1 MSACR
6 VAAVWLSAGLIL
18 AIAATCRAQESRGI
32 YLPTFTFASSSE
44 ATVKSRIDAAISKAV
59 QYKFNALYIQVR
71 TRGDAQ
77 YFPNRNSTLYPNP
90 EPRGEAY
97 SIPNGFDPLQY
108 AIDRGREAG
117 VKIIAWMVTYPT
129 WLRSTPPSSPDHPFN
144 AHPTWITQDSAGN
157 YATYVDG
164 EYASLDPG
172 IPAVQDYLANIY
184 LDVVRNYDVDGI
196 HFDYFRLP
204 EKDRAGGWSKYG
216 FNTQSLAQFTA
227 DTGFV
232 YNPASDTGLV
242 GECYEQWMR
251 EQVDNLAKR
260 VWEGTKREKPWVE
273 VSSFIVNFDDSPSV
287 LAQSYNMWTNRGHF
301 DYIVGGS
308 YTDTNSS
315 GIVDQTFVNSYWS
328 RQSNYVKIPGTN
340 THSRPI
346 IFAAGSDLSGFGT
359 TPDSIR
365 ATVNNIRSKSP
376 GAAGF
381 VHFAYAGLAASGDL
395 LFKAL
400 ADPGYPYASPAT
412 YPGPSTL
419 VALPSPDTT
428 PPNPPVAAAASAS
441 APGAVVVTFNRPAA
455 AGDGDLPV
463 QYRIYRDTQSPV
475 REYYGNLQ
483 MVFWEPTPSRTSF
496 TWTDVRP
503 LTGNTYYKVV
513 AYDDWFNQAATASV
527 GPVASQG
534 EMIIE
539 SRAGG
544 QNFAKYTDSGM
555 SDSTAKSSAPG
566 CTPGIGSRYSTNATL
581 TASGT
586 FTPGVSGRF
595 DLYVTVD
602 NASSHNAANTRVE
615 INPGGYVGTVPLV
628 GTNPAVGDAWYLF
641 ASNIELTTAST
652 IVFREQAPQADRFN
666 MDAIRLV
673 PATPPTPWETKP
685 LLYNLPPPSLAVG
698 SSVIA
703 DDGAGLGG
711 SASTLNLQNYDDV
724 AGATAY
730 GTYTDPSNY
739 GPGGYTRAA
748 QNAGKANKAMWSIDL
763 PVSGKYDL
771 KAYVKNAA
779 YTSTARYQFRAYTD
793 RRLTNR
799 ITVNVTTSQ
808 ANRGLGFTVEA
819 DGQANDADSYWFKA
833 GKNYIAVWDDSGNSS
848 FLIADAVRWRLI
860 EPADK
865 FFPEKA
871 DPFTTGTIEPP
882 GSTVG
887 WSPFGFNTP
896 GFAYPEYDPVRGA
909 YLGYITPDPSRFRV
923 TGVIANLSEWLPY
936 SAVGASNIVRAK
948 YFVFAGGQSNPSDF
962 NQIPNL
968 RLRCQNRFAVNSM
981 LEVFNHT
988 NDIPAQTALEQELR
1002 PSSDATKP
1010 SLYRVDFDPVDVPYL
1025 VANAATEG
1033 IGRAFE
1039 AYALYPQDNGFLAMT
1054 ESIIG
1059 TYPAS
1064 AISAPVLAAKI
1075 YRTDATD
1082 AGDLKAFNPAAERSI
1097 YNVIPSP
1104 IEGGFATQDFTPPL
1118 ATVAEGAT
1126 GVTID
1131 TGAVSTSRIGI
1142 ASCEFNP
1149 DRNTN
1154 DLIRRVR
1161 VEPGRQYKVRWHVTS
1176 TQQTNRQSQ
1185 VRLRARAIKFAWSQ
1199 KLEIG
1204 GAWGTGGGLYPL
1216 NANNSIAQQALP
1228 GIGGANPDR
1237 TGSESGGWYTMI
1249 VHTPL
1254 SPEIRPEFSDGT
1266 PITTRM
1272 PNISAQAGPGVNA
1285 VSRRDLFFGCDVVDT
1300 LSGGAGAPLEAGNF
1314 TIDRIEVYSYSLVPD

>member
-1 MSACR
+1 MSHDRSWVFILLA
-6 VAAVWLSAGLIL
+6 SLIL
-18 AIAATCRAQESRGI
+18 ATTGYCHAQESRGI

-59 QYKFNALYIQVR
+59 QYNFNALYIQVR

-77 YFPNRNSTLYPNP
+77 YFPNRDSALYPNP

-97 SIPNGFDPLQY
+97 SVPAGFDPLQY
-108 AIDRGREAG
+108 AIDKGREAG
-117 VKIIAWMVTYPT
+117 VKVIAWMVTYPT
-129 WLRSTPPSSPDHPFN
+129 WLRSTPPSSPNHLFN

-172 IPAVQDYLANIY
+172 IPAVQDYLTNIY

-216 FNTQSLAQFTA
+216 FNAQSLAQFTA

-232 YNPASDTGLV
+232 YNPASDTNLV

-287 LAQSYNMWTNRGHF
+287 LAQSYNMWTNRRHF

-308 YTDTNSS
+308 YSDTNSS
-315 GIVDQTFVNSYWS
+315 GAVDQTFVNSYWA

-340 THSRPI
+340 IHSRPI
-346 IFAAGSDLSGFGT
+346 IFAAGSDLAGFGT

-395 LFKAL
+395 LFRAL
-400 ADPGYPYASPAT
+400 ADPGNPYASPAA
-412 YPGPSTL
+412 YPGPATL
-419 VALPSPDTT
+419 VALPAPDTT
-428 PPNPPVAAAASAS
+428 APNPPAGVSAS
-441 APGAVVVTFNRPAA
+441 AVSPGIVQVSFNRPAVA
-455 AGDGDLPV
+455 ADGDVPV
-463 QYRIYRDTQSPV
+463 QYRIYRDTQTPV
-475 REYYGNLQ
+475 REYYQNLQ

-496 TWTDVRP
+496 TWKDVRP
-503 LTGNTYYKVV
+503 VTGNAYYKVV
-513 AYDDWFNQAATASV
+513 AYDDWFNKAAASA
-527 GPVASQG
+527 GPVAAEG

-539 SRAGG
+539 TRSGG
-544 QNFAKYTDSGM
+544 KNFAKYSDSGM

-566 CTPGIGSRYSTNATL
+566 CTPGIGSRFSTNATL
-581 TASGT
+581 TASAT
-586 FTPGVSGRF
+586 FTPGVVGRF
-595 DLYVTVD
+595 NLYVTTD
-602 NASSHNAANTRVE
+602 NASSHNAPNTRVV
-615 INPGGYVGTVPLV
+615 INPGGFTATVPLV
-628 GTNPAVGDAWYLF
+628 GTNAAVADNWYLF
-641 ASNIELTTAST
+641 ASDIELTTAST
-652 IVFREQAPQADRFN
+652 IVFSEQAPQPDRLN
-666 MDAIRLV
+666 MDAIKLV
-673 PATPPTPWETKP
+673 PAATPTPWETKP
-685 LLYNLPPPSLAVG
+685 LLYNLPPPTLAVG
-698 SSVIA
+698 DSVIA

-724 AGATAY
+724 GGMAAY
-730 GTYTDPSNY
+730 ATYTDPNNY

-763 PVSGKYDL
+763 PVSGKYDV

-793 RRLTNR
+793 RHFTTPT
-799 ITVNVTTSQ
+799 TVLVTTSQ

-819 DGQANDADSYWFKA
+819 DGQASDANSYWFKA
-833 GKNYIAVWDDSGNSS
+833 GKNYIAVWDDSGNAS

-860 EPADK
+860 EAADK
-865 FFPEKA
+865 FFPERS
-871 DPFTTGTIEPP
+871 DPFSTGSIEPP
-882 GSTVG
+882 GSTTG
-887 WSPFGFNTP
+887 WSAFGFNTP
-896 GFAYPEYDPVRGA
+896 GFASPQYDSARGA
-909 YLGYITPDPSRFRV
+909 YLGNIAPDESRFRV

-936 SAVGASNIVRAK
+936 ASVGSSNMVRAK
-948 YFVFAGGQSNPSDF
+948 YYIFAGGQSDPSDF

-988 NDIPAQTALEQELR
+988 NDVAAQAALERELR
-1002 PSSDATKP
+1002 PSSDPAKP

-1025 VANAATEG
+1025 QANAASEG

-1039 AYALYPQDNGFLAMT
+1039 AYAIHPQDNGFLAMT
-1054 ESIIG
+1054 ESVIG
-1059 TYPAS
+1059 TYPVS
-1064 AISAPVLAAKI
+1064 AIGAPVLASKI
-1075 YRTDATD
+1075 YKTDADD
-1082 AGDLKAFNPAAERSI
+1082 AGDLKAFNPAIERSI

-1104 IEGGFATQDFTPPL
+1104 VEGGFASQDLSPPL
-1118 ATVAEGAT
+1118 ASVTEGPA
-1126 GVTID
+1126 GVTMD
-1131 TGAVSTSRIGI
+1131 TGAVSSSRIAI
-1142 ASCEFNP
+1142 AACEFNP
-1149 DRNTN
+1149 DRNSN
-1154 DLIRRVR
+1154 DLVRRVR
-1161 VEPGRQYKVRWHVTS
+1161 VEPGRQYKIRWHVTS

-1185 VRLRARAIKFAWSQ
+1185 IRLRARAIKFAWSQ
-1199 KLEIG
+1199 KFEVG

-1228 GIGGANPDR
+1228 GIGGQNPDKS
-1237 TGSESGGWYTMI
+1237 GNENGGWYTMI
-1249 VHTPL
+1249 MHTPL
-1254 SPEIRPEFSDGT
+1254 SPEIRPEFADGT
-1266 PITTRM
+1266 PIATRM

-1285 VSRRDLFFGCDVVDT
+1285 ASRRDVFLGCDVVDS
-1300 LSGGAGAPLEAGNF
+1300 LSGGAGAYLEAGNF
-1314 TIDRIEVYSYSLVPD
+1314 TIDRIEVYSYGLVPD